1 MSFISDAFKSVSNL
15 NVFTAQLDMLE
26 KMLPQLMEQFQSI
39 NIVADIISD
48 AIQLVGDMLG
58 IDQSIIDL
66 AQGAFRA
73 YLGDIPGA
81 MMELMEAM
89 EHYEQNHGDSNTP
102 RSPDRNIIFGS
113 VLAKEDD
120 SYKKVIQDLP
130 LSDRQQFEA
139 HYEEVTHIVVNLLM
153 DIYEKILTDQQKRMD
168 REIGGTEGS
177 GGKDGAKG
185 TKNFFQ
191 LMAEI
196 LGQILGD
203 KAADM
208 MESMERLKT
217 AGGQKVDPNAY
228 GESIDDQQKFKTE
241 TDNQAHAFSIA
252 QTDYQAE
259 TQMYSM
265 LQNVV
270 NTSLKTVGESMTTLA
285 KRQ

>member
-1 MSFISDAFKSVSNL
+1 
-15 NVFTAQLDMLE
+15 
-26 KMLPQLMEQFQSI
+26 
-39 NIVADIISD
+39 
-48 AIQLVGDMLG
+48 
-58 IDQSIIDL
+58 
-66 AQGAFRA
+66 
-73 YLGDIPGA
+73 
-81 MMELMEAM
+81 
-89 EHYEQNHGDSNTP
+89 
-102 RSPDRNIIFGS
+102 
-113 VLAKEDD
+113 
-120 SYKKVIQDLP
+120 
-130 LSDRQQFEA
+130 
-139 HYEEVTHIVVNLLM
+139 M

-177 GGKDGAKG
+177 GGKDRAKG

-208 MESMERLKT
+208 MESMERLKPQE
-217 AGGQKVDPNAY
+217 GQKVDPNAY

-265 LQNVV
+265 LQNVK
-270 NTSLKTVGESMTTLA
+270 TSQNGWRIHDHSGQASINQTPYRPMPFGSAFLPLGLHSRRFSTLSTM
-285 KRQ
+285 